1 MRDGEPHRDF
11 PGRLVAWAGQH
22 DLIRASL
29 LTSTRATNPAAVDLL
44 SDYDVILYV
53 TDIAPFGDR
62 EHWLPALGT
71 VLVRMSPI
79 EARVFDGLPGYSE
92 GVIYDDGTKA
102 DFNIVPVELLRRAV
116 ATSRLPAELDH
127 GYQVLLDKDGLAVC
141 LPAPTFRAYL
151 PPKPSTQRY
160 QDVVEEF
167 WWETTYVA
175 KYLWR
180 DELVAARTVLDG
192 ILRREVLQPMLEWL
206 IEVEHDWSVNPGTL
220 GRPLKRYL
228 RPAVWAQ
235 LEQTYAGAAMEDNW
249 RALWQIIELFRDA
262 AQTVG
267 PALGYAYPHT
277 LDGRMVRYL
286 RAIQALPARQ

>member
-1 MRDGEPHRDF
+1 MRAGEPHRDF
-11 PGRLVAWAGQH
+11 LGRLVAWAGLH

-29 LTSTRATNPAAVDLL
+29 LTSTRATNPAAVDRL

-53 TDIAPFGDR
+53 TDVAPFGDR

-79 EARVFDGLPGYSE
+79 EARVFDGLPGYWE

-102 DFNIVPVELLRRAV
+102 DFTIAPVELLRRAV
-116 ATSRLPAELDH
+116 ATGQVPAELDH
-127 GYQVLLDKDGLAVC
+127 GYQVLLDKDELAGGL
-141 LPAPTFRAYL
+141 LAPTFRAYL
-151 PPKPSTQRY
+151 PPKPSAQRY

-206 IEVEHDWSVNPGTL
+206 IEVEHDWCVNPGTL
-220 GRPLKRYL
+220 GRSL
-228 RPAVWAQ
+228 RRRGR
-235 LEQTYAGAAMEDNW
+235 AGSC
-249 RALWQIIELFRDA
+249 RPPRR
-262 AQTVG
+262 
-267 PALGYAYPHT
+267 HT
-277 LDGRMVRYL
+277 
-286 RAIQALPARQ
+286 ARP